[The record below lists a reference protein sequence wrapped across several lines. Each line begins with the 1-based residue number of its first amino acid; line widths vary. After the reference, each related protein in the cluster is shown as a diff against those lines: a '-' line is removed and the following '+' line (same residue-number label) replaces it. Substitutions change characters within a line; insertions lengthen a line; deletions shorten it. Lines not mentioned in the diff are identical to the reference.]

1 MSDSERQNSGQ
12 SWHLDKRVPISL
24 IFALIIQTGTFIWFL
39 SDLRND
45 VDNNTLAISRNNES
59 IIRENEIIRELLKED
74 SARDVTLGKIE
85 VELKN
90 ISQSLESLKKSLNFG
105 GISNGR

>member
-1 MSDSERQNSGQ
+1 M
-12 SWHLDKRVPISL
+12 
-24 IFALIIQTGTFIWFL
+24 IIQTGTFIWFL
-39 SDLRND
+39 LDLRND
-45 VDNNTLAISRNNES
+45 VDNNALAISRNNES
-59 IIRENEIIRELLKED
+59 IIRENEVIRELLKED